1 MVARQVL
8 CPKCKT
14 PVIAEVEQVFDTRKI
29 PQARD
34 LILSGQFNLMQ
45 CPACGYVGQVPLPI
59 VYHDPEK
66 ELLLVY
72 VPPELG
78 LSRDQQEQAVGP
90 LLQRIMQELPAE
102 QRKAYLLQPQYMLS
116 LRTLQE
122 RILEAEGITKEM
134 LEAQE
139 KRMTLLRHLLNASQ
153 EGRREMLRK
162 EADLVDETF
171 WELLRYLQSAAQAT
185 GDQVSLQRLKDIE
198 DAVKEVTPFGQRL
211 KEEEERARRVQAFLQ
226 SLPRNITPQDFV
238 QRLLQWP
245 HLDQEHLRLLAV
257 MFPAVLEY
265 PILQALQEVKE
276 TGSVEMQAKAREVHA
291 WLVQTL
297 ERVQEAQKRLL
308 MDTVQAIEA
317 ALEEEEESAR
327 QTHLEKLATVVAMT
341 PELFHQAL
349 GLVHRKYQGQPQ
361 RLAQLDALVRQLE
374 RLLFS
379 PEELLLRDLLETQ
392 DEAMWRAMV
401 KKRPEALTSHLLNL
415 LSQYLASVPEH
426 QREPLERLFQFLAQ
440 EVMRRQM
447 REQEAQQEPDQAS
460 SSPPATATGPKVL
473 RPGQEDPS
481 REQNAGS
488 QLILPS

>member
-59 VYHDPEK
+59 VYHDPDK

-78 LSRDQQEQAVGP
+78 WSQEQQEQAVGP

-102 QRKAYLLQPQYMLS
+102 QRKAYLLQPQYMLT

-122 RILEAEGITKEM
+122 RILEAEGITKDM

-153 EGRREMLRK
+153 EGRREMLQK
-162 EADLVDETF
+162 EADLIDETF
-171 WELLRYLQSAAQAT
+171 WELLTYLQSAAQAT
-185 GDQVSLQRLKDIE
+185 GDRVALQRLKDIE
-198 DAVKEVTPFGQRL
+198 AAVKEVTPFGQRL
-211 KEEEERARRVQAFLQ
+211 KEEEERARRVQEFLQ
-226 SLPRNITPQDFV
+226 SLPRHVTPQDFV

-245 HLDQEHLRLLAV
+245 HLDQDHLRLLTV

-265 PILQALQEVKE
+265 SILQALQEIKE
-276 TGSVEMQAKAREVHA
+276 TGSVEMQAKARQVHT

-297 ERVQEAQKRLL
+297 EQAQETQKRLL

-317 ALEEEEESAR
+317 ALAAKGDADR
-327 QTHLEKLATVVAMT
+327 QSHLEKLATVVSIT

-349 GLVHRKYQGQPQ
+349 SLVHRKYQGQPQ
-361 RLAQLDALVRQLE
+361 RLAQLDTLVRQLE
-374 RLLFS
+374 NLLFS
-379 PEELLLRDLLETQ
+379 PEEQLLRDLLETQ
-392 DEAMWRAMV
+392 DEAMWKALV
-401 KKRPEALTSHLLNL
+401 KKRPQALTSHLLNL

-426 QREPLERLFQFLAQ
+426 QREPLERLFRFLAR
-440 EVMRRQM
+440 EVMRHQIQ
-447 REQEAQQEPDQAS
+447 EQTAAKEPPEEA
-460 SSPPATATGPKVL
+460 PPGTSTSNLQLL
-473 RPGQEDPS
+473 RPGQEERPP
-481 REQNAGS
+481 EQNRGS
-488 QLILPS
+488 QLILPT